1 MPDHLLRI
9 NHGELGERVEDHLLN
24 VHLFSV
30 KVDWYGSIIQYLT
43 KGYFDIDMPKEERN
57 HITIKTK
64 PCTLYDVF
72 IYRLGLDGVLHQCLS
87 HQQRLLKCWKSF
99 MKG

>member
-1 MPDHLLRI
+1 LPDHLLRI
-9 NHGELGERVEDHLLN
+9 SHGKLGEGVEDHLLD

-30 KVDWYGSIIQYLT
+30 KVDWYGAIIQYL
-43 KGYFDIDMPKEERN
+43 KGCFDIDMPKEERN

-72 IYRLGLDGVLHQCLS
+72 VL
-87 HQQRLLKCWKSF
+87 
-99 MKG
+99 